1 MNDIPQT
8 FLERLPYYVPA
19 LLNGCVYT
27 LLVSAVSLVIAT
39 IIGILVA
46 MASRSESRPV
56 RAAVLS
62 YVELGRA
69 VPELVQIYVWYYLL
83 GSVGIVLPPI
93 VAGVIALSVA
103 FGPFLGEVFRAG
115 VERVERTQ
123 WEAALV
129 LGMDEAT
136 TWRRIILPQAIR
148 TILPVWTGY
157 VISMFKATSLL
168 SFIAIPEL
176 FGAAKRIAATNYQ
189 YFEVFA
195 LVMFLYL
202 AMAYPTVWI
211 IRAIEHRMR
220 IETERADLGSAMQP
234 GQVTA

>member
-1 MNDIPQT
+1 MNDIPLT
-8 FLERLPYYVPA
+8 FLDRLPYYAPA
-19 LLNGCVYT
+19 LLKGCVYT
-27 LLVSAVSLVIAT
+27 LSVSAVALAIAT
-39 IIGILVA
+39 MIGILVA
-46 MASRSESRPV
+46 VASRSENPIV
-56 RAAVLS
+56 RGAVRS

-83 GSVGIVLPPI
+83 ASLGIVLPPI
-93 VAGVIALSVA
+93 AAGIIALSIA

-115 VERVERTQ
+115 VDGVERTQ
-123 WEAALV
+123 WEAAQV
-129 LGMDEAT
+129 LGMPRAT
-136 TWRRIILPQAIR
+136 AWRRIILPQAVR

-176 FGAAKRIAATNYQ
+176 FGAAKAIAATNYQ

-195 LVMFLYL
+195 LVMLLYL
-202 AMAYPTVWI
+202 MMAYPTVWI

-220 IETERADLGSAMQP
+220 IDTERAELQGAMQP
-234 GQVTA
+234 NQAAV